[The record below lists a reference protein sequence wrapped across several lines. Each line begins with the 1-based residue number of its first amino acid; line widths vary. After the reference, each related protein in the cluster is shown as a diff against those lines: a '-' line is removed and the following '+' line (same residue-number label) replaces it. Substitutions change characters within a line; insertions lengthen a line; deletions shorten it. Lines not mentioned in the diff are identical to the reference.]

1 MTESVGS
8 GRKVRWGILATGG
21 IAASFA
27 EDLRELKDDA
37 EIVAVGSRRLE
48 SARAFADRFGIPRA
62 YGSWTE
68 LADDEGV
75 DVVYVATPHSAHRVA
90 AGLCLRAGRSVL
102 CEKPFT
108 VNAVEARELADLART
123 HGRFLME
130 AMWTYCNPVVRRL
143 TELVADGAVGEVRS
157 VHADFGLAGPFDPGH
172 RLLDPALGGGALLDL
187 GVYPVS
193 FAHLLLGEPDEVQAW
208 AHLTEDGVDDNTGM
222 LLGYDSGAMAVLSC
236 SSPPTPRR
244 PRWSPAHGDGS
255 RFRPVSS
262 TRTASCCTA
271 RAASPRSSAP
281 RTTVCAGCST
291 RRPRSCAACA
301 RASGSPRWCRWRAAS
316 PSCGRS
322 TRSGT
327 GSASATPAS
336 TDPRQVSRRPGSPAS
351 VTKDAAVVSAAPG
364 VVTESTVLKSARASS
379 ASSRTVT

>member
-8 GRKVRWGILATGG
+8 GRKVRWGIIATGG

-37 EIVAVGSRRLE
+37 EIVAVGSRRIE

-68 LADDEGV
+68 LADDDGV

-108 VNAVEARELADLART
+108 VNAVEARELSDLARA

-157 VHADFGLAGPFDPGH
+157 VHADFGLGGPFEPGH

-208 AHLTEDGVDDNTGM
+208 AHLTEQGVDDNTGM

-236 SSPPTPRR
+236 SL
-244 PRWSPAHGDGS
+244 
-255 RFRPVSS
+255 
-262 TRTASCCTA
+262 TADTA
-271 RAASPRSSAP
+271 QTA
-281 RTTVCAGCST
+281 VV
-291 RRPRSCAACA
+291 
-301 RASGSPRWCRWRAAS
+301 
-316 PSCGRS
+316 
-322 TRSGT
+322 T
-327 GSASATPAS
+327 GSKGRIEVPAS
-336 TDPRQVSRRPGSPAS
+336 FFHPDRFVLHREGREPEEFGAPDDGLRGLQHEAAEVMRCLRAGERESPLVPLEGSLAVMRTLDTVRDRIGVRYPGE
-351 VTKDAAVVSAAPG
+351 D
-364 VVTESTVLKSARASS
+364 
-379 ASSRTVT
+379 

>member
-143 TELVADGAVGEVRS
+143 TELVAAGAIGEVRS

-236 SSPPTPRR
+236 SLT
-244 PRWSPAHGDGS
+244 AD
-255 RFRPVSS
+255 
-262 TRTASCCTA
+262 TARTA
-271 RAASPRSSAP
+271 
-281 RTTVCAGCST
+281 VV
-291 RRPRSCAACA
+291 
-301 RASGSPRWCRWRAAS
+301 
-316 PSCGRS
+316 
-322 TRSGT
+322 T
-327 GSASATPAS
+327 GSTGRIEVPAGFFHP
-336 TDPRQVSRRPGSPAS
+336 DRFVLRREGREPEEFGAPDDGLRGLQHEAAEVMRCLRAGERESPLVPLEGSLAVMRTLDTVRDRIGVRYPG
-351 VTKDAAVVSAAPG
+351 
-364 VVTESTVLKSARASS
+364 EH
-379 ASSRTVT
+379 